1 MRRMFSMLVS
11 LVLLALVVYNT
22 AQVMSLRREVASLKK
37 QVAAAE
43 SGHGKSSGNTSVIGK
58 AQKHIDLAKQYA
70 LKGDFKRADKEL
82 NTGLNLLQKAGKDT
96 TEPYTDKM
104 ENAERALNETRGVIE
119 RLWGNTGKASD
130 KGKGG

>member
-1 MRRMFSMLVS
+1 MRRSFSMLVS
-11 LVLLALVVYNT
+11 LVLLALVAYNT
-22 AQVMSLRREVASLKK
+22 AQVISLKHEVASLKK

-43 SGHGKSSGNTSVIGK
+43 SGHGKSSGNTSAIGK

-82 NTGLNLLQKAGKDT
+82 NTGLNLLQKAGRDT
-96 TEPYTDKM
+96 TQPYTDRM
-104 ENAERALNETRGVIE
+104 DSAERTLRETQGIIQ
-119 RLWGNTGKASD
+119 RLLGNTEKASG